1 MLDDLRR
8 RFQKKPKEAP
18 KPSAG
23 AQEAGQ
29 EHEPAPKAE
38 APAPKR
44 RELPA
49 GRALNPRLAL
59 AGGALAGL
67 ALVYLFLRIF
77 LSPPPPAPYPEPAAP
92 PASAVTTGPVPPV
105 PTPSAPSPVQPGGAP
120 SQPAP
125 SPAPAPG
132 GQAGTAKGISAGASP
147 EGEATQAPAS
157 PPVERD
163 PFGNPTLT
171 PRPAQTSPGAASP
184 KAELPALPPPPAALP
199 PPPSPKAEPPKKAP
213 PANPSREAGVRCLG
227 VSLARQASAVLL
239 VRGVQVSLSVGE
251 EIPGIGKLV
260 SVSANGCEVRVEG
273 KNVKLP
279 LGMEVQ

>member
-1 MLDDLRR
+1 MLDNLRR

-29 EHEPAPKAE
+29 KHKPALKAK

-44 RELPA
+44 RELPV

-59 AGGALAGL
+59 VGGALASL
-67 ALVYLFLRIF
+67 ALVYLFVRIF
-77 LSPPPPAPYPEPAAP
+77 FSPPPPPPSPEPAAP
-92 PASAVTTGPVPPV
+92 PAPAVTTGPVPPV
-105 PTPSAPSPVQPGGAP
+105 PTPSAPSPVQPGGVP

-125 SPAPAPG
+125 SPSPVPG
-132 GQAGTAKGISAGASP
+132 SQAGTAKDISAGGSP
-147 EGEATQAPAS
+147 EGEAARIPVS

-184 KAELPALPPPPAALP
+184 RGELPALPPPPATLP
-199 PPPSPKAEPPKKAP
+199 PPPNPKTEPPKKAP
-213 PANPSREAGVRCLG
+213 PANPLQEAGVRCLG
-227 VSLARQASAVLL
+227 VSLAKQASAVLL

-260 SVSANGCEVRVEG
+260 SVTANGCEVHVEG
-273 KNVKLP
+273 KNMKLP
-279 LGMEVQ
+279 LSMEVQ